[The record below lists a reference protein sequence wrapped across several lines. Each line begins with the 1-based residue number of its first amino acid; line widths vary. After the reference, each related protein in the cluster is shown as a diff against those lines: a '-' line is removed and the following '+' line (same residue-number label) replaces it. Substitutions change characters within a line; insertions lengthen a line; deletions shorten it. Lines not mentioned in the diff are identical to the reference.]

1 MHNQPQRLKQPL
13 CIYHADCLDGFS
25 AAWVVDTAHAQS
37 GLELYPG
44 VHQQPP
50 PDVHGREVI
59 LVDFSYKRDVLLAMA
74 DLANHILILDH
85 HRSAQA
91 DLVDLP
97 ENVTTVFDMDRC
109 GAMIAWSH
117 YFPDR
122 HPPRLLE
129 HIQDRDLWRFEL
141 PGTREITAT
150 LASYPFSLIEWGR
163 LMREDAEA
171 LREEGIPILRQHDK
185 DVQELVETLAYR
197 SQIAGHEVPVINV
210 PSKYSSDVGAALCSG
225 EPFAACYCDTPEG
238 RRFSLR
244 SDSQGLDVSRIAA
257 GFGGGGHPHAAGF
270 LVEQRTPLHLA

>member
-1 MHNQPQRLKQPL
+1 LHDQPQRLKQPL

-25 AAWVVDTAHAQS
+25 AAWVIDTAHAQS
-37 GLELYPG
+37 GLEFYPG
-44 VHQQPP
+44 VPQQPP

-59 LVDFSYKRDVLLAMA
+59 LVDFSYKRDLLLAMA
-74 DLANHILILDH
+74 DAAETILILDH
-85 HRSAQA
+85 HASAQTE
-91 DLVDLP
+91 LVDLP

-122 HPPRLLE
+122 RPPRLLE
-129 HIQDRDLWRFEL
+129 HVQDRDLWRFEL

-163 LMREDAEA
+163 LMREDPKA

-197 SQIAGHEVPVINV
+197 SQIAGHEVPVINS
-210 PSKYSSDVGAALCSG
+210 PSKYSSDVGAALCGG
-225 EPFAACYCDTPEG
+225 EPFAACYWDTPAG

-244 SDSQGLDVSRIAA
+244 SDQQGLDVSRIAA